1 MMMAGT
7 PCPYEGKIG
16 DDAKTAWMENVD
28 QITAKS
34 KYHKSKKNF
43 NHSTGKGT
51 Q

>member
-1 MMMAGT
+1 
-7 PCPYEGKIG
+7 KIG

-28 QITAKS
+28 QIPAKS

-43 NHSTGKGT
+43 NYSTGRGT